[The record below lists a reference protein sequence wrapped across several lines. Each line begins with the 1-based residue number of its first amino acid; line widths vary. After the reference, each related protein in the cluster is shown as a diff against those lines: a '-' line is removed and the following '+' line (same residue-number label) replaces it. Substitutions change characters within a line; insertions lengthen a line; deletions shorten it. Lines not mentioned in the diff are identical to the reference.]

1 MERAGPIGKRGLWR
15 ICVTGTPGTGKTE
28 VGRRLAK
35 EMGWRFV
42 EVNELAKSAV
52 VGRDPGRK
60 SLIVDVKKL
69 APAVRKLRNV
79 VLAGHFAHEL
89 PCDCI
94 VVLRCEPAVLRKRLL
109 ARGWAERKVREN
121 VEAELFGVI
130 EEEARERA
138 GRSPAPARSAPPADA
153 GRAFDGARASA
164 AGLPRAIVIEVDSTR
179 TPRIADVV
187 RRIRKAR

>member
-1 MERAGPIGKRGLWR
+1 MLR
-15 ICVTGTPGTGKTE
+15 IAVTGTPGTGKTV
-28 VGRRLAK
+28 VGKRLAK
-35 EMGWRFV
+35 ALGYEFI
-42 EVNELAKSAV
+42 EVNDLARKERAV
-52 VGRDPGRK
+52 VGRDRRRK

-138 GRSPAPARSAPPADA
+138 GRPQ
-153 GRAFDGARASA
+153 A
-164 AGLPRAIVIEVDSTR
+164 AGLSRAQVIVIDATR
-179 TPRIADVV
+179 TPRIADGV
-187 RRIRKAR
+187 RKERNGR